1 MNYLNNKVW
10 YLDVI
15 KSTKLSGPSVTQSK
29 TKLKNL
35 GTQGYAIRLWKP
47 SYGFT
52 SRVSWEQSSSWRGSG
67 AQLLWTEP
75 KGSVRGSCTAAGLL
89 TLCWVCWAAGCPLP
103 SRKLV
108 LFLDNS
114 LSFSVFLPILDA
126 AITPR
131 CFHLCFLTFANWHGQ
146 SNVLPKNKE

>member
-1 MNYLNNKVW
+1 MNYLNNNVW

-15 KSTKLSGPSVTQSK
+15 ESTKLSGPSVTQSK
-29 TKLKNL
+29 TRLKNL
-35 GTQGYAIRLWKP
+35 GTQ
-47 SYGFT
+47 SYENPLT
-52 SRVSWEQSSSWRGSG
+52 ALLHVSAESRAAAEG
-67 AQLLWTEP
+67 AVVLWTEP

-89 TLCWVCWAAGCPLP
+89 TLCWVCWAAECPLP